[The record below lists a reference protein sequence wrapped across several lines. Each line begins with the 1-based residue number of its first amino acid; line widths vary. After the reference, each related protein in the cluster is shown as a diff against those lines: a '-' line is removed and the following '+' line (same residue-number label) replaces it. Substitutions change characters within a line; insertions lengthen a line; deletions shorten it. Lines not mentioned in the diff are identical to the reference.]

1 MAVNKNFIVKNGLE
15 VDTNLI
21 VANADT
27 NRVGIGTTVP
37 QYTLHVFEGTG
48 IGATSI
54 FITGITTV
62 INQLRVGTGGTIF
75 SVIAGPT
82 GTGQS
87 VGVGTPTPAFL
98 LDVHSPVSTGQTA
111 LRVRGDGRITGDLVI
126 ESDVT
131 LRSLNVTGVSTFV
144 GFTTFQDYVFIQD
157 GLNVT
162 GTGATIETL
171 AVSGVTTTQH
181 LNVTGVS
188 TFVGFTT
195 FQDYV
200 FIQDGLNVTGTGA
213 TLSTLNVT
221 GVSTFGGN
229 LNIKGLGDDS
239 IIEHANASV
248 GDLYL
253 LSKRGTFIRTN
264 NGEASGYFRADG
276 AVELYYDNSK
286 KFETTGYGATVYGT
300 LESQQL
306 NVTGVSTF
314 VGFTTFQDYVFIQDG
329 LNVTGTGATIETLAV
344 SGVTTTQH
352 LNVTGVSTFVGFTTF
367 QDYVFIQDGL
377 NVTGTGA
384 TLSTLNVTGVST
396 FGGNLNIKGLGD
408 DSIIEHANASVG
420 DLYLLSKRGTFIRTN
435 NGEASGYFRADG
447 AVELYY
453 DNSKKFETTGAG
465 VTVYGTLESQQ
476 LNVTGI
482 ATASSFKGSS
492 QVGIATAGGYLGLTT
507 QFKFVGSGVT
517 ITSEYDSNVGI
528 TTLTFIGSSGGGG
541 GGTPGGSTGEIQYNN
556 SGSFG
561 GVSNFTYNGTDLNF
575 VGIITATSFVKSGGT
590 SSQFLKAD
598 GSVDTSTYLT
608 SYSETSTLNDVLTR
622 GNVSGI
628 GISVGISTFSGN
640 VFVGSGVVITSNDI
654 SVAGIVTATDFN
666 STSDQ
671 NLKTN
676 IQTVHNAL
684 GIVEH
689 LRGVRFD
696 WKKDHKPS
704 LGVIAQELEEVL
716 PELVSDTDPKTV
728 NYNGLIGVLIEAIK
742 ELSEEVQELK
752 SQLNN

>member
-1 MAVNKNFIVKNGLE
+1 MAINKNFIVKNGLE
-15 VDTNLI
+15 VNDVLI
-21 VANADT
+21 YANPNT
-27 NRVGIGTTVP
+27 ERVGIGTSIVN
-37 QYTLHVFEGTG
+37 YKLHVRGG
-48 IGATSI
+48 IGATDLYIS
-54 FITGITTV
+54 GITTLSG
-62 INQLRVGTGGTIF
+62 ITTTGSDLYVG
-75 SVIAGPT
+75 
-82 GTGQS
+82 
-87 VGVGTPTPAFL
+87 
-98 LDVHSPVSTGQTA
+98 
-111 LRVRGDGRITGDLVI
+111 GDLYVADDLVLDEI
-126 ESDVT
+126 TV
-131 LRSLNVTGVSTFV
+131 RNVNVTGLGTVFNLTSTN
-144 GFTTFQDYVFIQD
+144 GTITNLTGTAGTITTFNSTNGTITN
-157 GLNVT
+157 LT
-162 GTGATIETL
+162 GTAGTITTFNSTNGTITNLTGTAGTITTFNSTNGTITNLTGTAGTITTFNSTNGTITNLTGTAGTITTFNSTNGTITNINSSGISTL
-171 AVSGVTTTQH
+171 GIVTASQLYVSG
-181 LNVTGVS
+181 
-188 TFVGFTT
+188 
-195 FQDYV
+195 
-200 FIQDGLNVTGTGA
+200 I
-213 TLSTLNVT
+213 STLGIVT
-221 GVSTFGGN
+221 
-229 LNIKGLGDDS
+229 
-239 IIEHANASV
+239 ASQ
-248 GDLYL
+248 LY
-253 LSKRGTFIRTN
+253 
-264 NGEASGYFRADG
+264 
-276 AVELYYDNSK
+276 
-286 KFETTGYGATVYGT
+286 
-300 LESQQL
+300 
-306 NVTGVSTF
+306 
-314 VGFTTFQDYVFIQDG
+314 
-329 LNVTGTGATIETLAV
+329 V
-344 SGVTTTQH
+344 SG
-352 LNVTGVSTFVGFTTF
+352 
-367 QDYVFIQDGL
+367 I
-377 NVTGTGA
+377 
-384 TLSTLNVTGVST
+384 STLGIVTASQLYVSGVST